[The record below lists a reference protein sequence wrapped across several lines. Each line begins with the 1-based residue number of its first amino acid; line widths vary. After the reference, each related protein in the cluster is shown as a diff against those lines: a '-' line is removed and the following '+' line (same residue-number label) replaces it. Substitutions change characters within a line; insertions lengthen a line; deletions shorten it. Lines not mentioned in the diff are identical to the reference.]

1 MSFAPSNAT
10 IARTA
15 PIVSS
20 VTLVARAAAPVPAKP
35 TFLQLLAAA
44 PIPWP
49 VLARLALQLEVD
61 PLLLERI
68 SRGRQPLPRRLAARI
83 AKAAGLAVGS
93 VEAVVEITAVET
105 PIAYRP
111 VPADRCW
118 GDELSFAPL
127 ARTASVVL

>member
-1 MSFAPSNAT
+1 MTFVPSNAT

-15 PIVSS
+15 PIASS
-20 VTLVARAAAPVPAKP
+20 VTLVSRATAPVPAKP

-44 PIPWP
+44 PTPWS
-49 VLARLALQLEVD
+49 VLASLALHLEVE

-68 SRGRQPLPRRLAARI
+68 SRGRQPLPRRLAGRI
-83 AKAAGLAVGS
+83 ALVSGLAVGS